1 MPVLPGSEPDAPVPV
16 PVPAP
21 VPAPVPDAAAREVAA
36 GVRPV
41 FLMVALELWK
51 KKKREPPFLVL
62 E

>member
-1 MPVLPGSEPDAPVPV
+1 MPVLPGSEPD
-16 PVPAP
+16 AP

-62 E
+62 EWM